1 MLDNEQFFGGQLKKF
16 HEKVHNEADN
26 IVKYFVLGYFVF
38 GLVLSLVYFTWEL
51 GVVMGLVSL
60 GIFYLVKTLAPG
72 SLLFRLTVSFLFWH
86 FPLQFILQ
94 LHGTYEMYFF
104 YFLSVT
110 VLLFY
115 EDWIVL
121 LPVVLYALATFV
133 IVFFFDIY
141 GWEYDEFF
149 ANAPELTYKNALL
162 HIGIMLMYGGVCGLW
177 ARLKKKQTQEYGLT
191 NLQMQ
196 EQLELMD
203 TNINFADNISKG
215 ELNAQYQADRPDKLG
230 GALMEMRES
239 LLEAAERESKERFV
253 NVGLASIGDIL
264 RANSDNLAE
273 LCDQVIAELVKYMK
287 VNQGGIFILEAG
299 DNEEDKHLE
308 LIACRAYERKKYLQK
323 RVEIGQ
329 GLVGQAALEKKF
341 IYLKEVPADYVNI
354 TSGLGKA
361 TPNSLLLVPLQSN
374 GDLVGV
380 LEMASFRPFEDF
392 DIEFLEKVAESIAS
406 SIISAKTNQA
416 TKDLLLQA
424 REMTEQMQ
432 AQEEEMR
439 QNMEEMQATQE
450 EMART
455 QRELAAKEINF
466 NALINNTTDSII
478 TIDLDYNVVIMNAMQ
493 KSRYVGTQY
502 EGLGEGSNAL
512 EMLGSVR
519 DEWKEYYD
527 RAFAGEMLKFVLKSS
542 VRGEDTW
549 REYSINPVRNDKNEI
564 IGASIFS
571 RDISDRK
578 RVELENHRISQVMSS
593 LLNTSNDMLLAIDSD
608 YNLIVSNDRFKK
620 GAPEIFGSEVKVGTS
635 LLSGLEE
642 TQKKEV
648 RAQYDRA
655 LAGESF
661 QAKYE
666 MGDGVLVNRCEPIVN
681 DEGHV
686 YGIGILIHVESKD
699 QIAI

>member
-1 MLDNEQFFGGQLKKF
+1 MLDKEQLLSDQLQKF
-16 HEKVHNEADN
+16 HEKVHNDADN

-38 GLVLSLVYFTWEL
+38 GLLLSLVYYTWEL

-60 GIFYLVKTLAPG
+60 GLYYLVKTLASG
-72 SLLFRLTVSFLFWH
+72 TLFFRITVSFLLWN

-104 YFLSVT
+104 YFVSLT

-115 EDWIVL
+115 EDWVVL
-121 LPVVLYALATFV
+121 LPAVIYALATFV
-133 IVFFFDIY
+133 IIFFFEIY
-141 GWEYDEFF
+141 GSEYERFF
-149 ANAPELTYKNALL
+149 TNVPDLTYKNALL
-162 HIGIMLMYGGVCGLW
+162 HAGIMLLYAGLCALW
-177 ARLKKKQTQEYGLT
+177 AQLQKKQTEESAIS

-196 EQLELMD
+196 EQLQLMD

-215 ELNAQYQADRPDKLG
+215 DLKAKYQADQPDKLG
-230 GALMEMRES
+230 KALMEMRES
-239 LLEAAERESKERFV
+239 LVEAADRESKERFV

-264 RANSDNLAE
+264 RANSDDLTE
-273 LCDQVIAELVKYMK
+273 LCDKVIAELVKYMK
-287 VNQGGIFILEAG
+287 VNQGGIFILE
-299 DNEEDKHLE
+299 EDENGADRHLE
-308 LIACRAYERKKYLQK
+308 LRACRAYERKKYLQK

-329 GLVGQAALEKKF
+329 GLVGQAAVEKKF
-341 IYLKEVPADYVNI
+341 IHLKEVPSDYVNI
-354 TSGLGKA
+354 TSGLGMA

-374 GDLVGV
+374 DELVGV
-380 LEMASFRPFEDF
+380 LEMASFRPFQDF
-392 DIEFLEKVAESIAS
+392 DIEFLEKVGESIAS
-406 SIISAKTNQA
+406 SVISAKTNQA
-416 TKDLLLQA
+416 TKDLLLQS

-432 AQEEEMR
+432 SQEEEMR

-455 QRELAAKEINF
+455 QRTLAAKEANF

-549 REYSINPVRNDKNEI
+549 REYYINPVRNDKNKI

-578 RVELENHRISQVMSS
+578 RMEVENHRMSQVMSS

-620 GAPEIFGSEVKVGTS
+620 GAPAIFGSEVKTGMS
-635 LLSGLEE
+635 LLNGLDE
-642 TQKKEV
+642 TQKKAV

-661 QAKYE
+661 EAKYE
-666 MGDGVLVNRCEPIVN
+666 MGEGMLVNRCEPIIN
-681 DEGHV
+681 DEGEV
-686 YGIGILIHVESKD
+686 YGIGILIHVESKEKM
-699 QIAI
+699 AS